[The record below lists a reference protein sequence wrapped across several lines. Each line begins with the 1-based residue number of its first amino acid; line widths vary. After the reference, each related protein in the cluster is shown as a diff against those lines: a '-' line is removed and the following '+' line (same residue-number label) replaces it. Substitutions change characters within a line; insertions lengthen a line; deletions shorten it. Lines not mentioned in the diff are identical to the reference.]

1 MCEVMGKG
9 KMRANGLSKV
19 KEGLGEKKKD
29 IESKTYS
36 MSRSC
41 QVKLEGKKI

>member
-19 KEGLGEKKKD
+19 KEGLGGKKKLLNPRP
-29 IESKTYS
+29 TA
-36 MSRSC
+36 
-41 QVKLEGKKI
+41 